1 MSLGCKQG
9 GKSQTVAQKEVQ
21 TRSNHKVSKMKQLH
35 RNDLFGWSAFNE
47 ERNLD
52 FHSILWVREGGNVL
66 IDPLPLS
73 EHDHSHLQSLGG
85 VNIILIT
92 NSDHCRDA
100 EHIAQDTGAMIFGP
114 AGEEETFP
122 LDCDRWIHDNEEVV
136 PGLIAYALNGSKT
149 PGELALLLDHT
160 TLITGDLIR
169 SHVGGEL
176 CLLPTT
182 KLVNCHQA
190 ILSVKRLAELPGIKA
205 VLTGDGWPLF
215 SHGGEAL
222 HRLARSI

>member
-1 MSLGCKQG
+1 
-9 GKSQTVAQKEVQ
+9 
-21 TRSNHKVSKMKQLH
+21 MKQLH
-35 RNDLFGWSAFNE
+35 RKDLFGWSEFNA

-52 FHSILWVREGGNVL
+52 FHSVLWVRDEGNVL

-85 VNIILIT
+85 VNFIVIT

-100 EHIAQDTGAMIFGP
+100 EHIAQDTGAEIYGP
-114 AGEEETFP
+114 AAEEDTFP
-122 LDCDRWIHDNEEVV
+122 LVCERWIHDNEEIV

-149 PGELALLLDHT
+149 PGELALLLEHT

-169 SHVGGEL
+169 CHVGGEL
-176 CLLPTT
+176 CLLPAA
-182 KLVNCHQA
+182 KLSDPHQA
-190 ILSVKRLAELPGIKA
+190 ILSVKRLADLPGIKA
-205 VLTGDGWPLF
+205 VLPGDGWPLF
-215 SHGGEAL
+215 THGGEAL